1 MNINL
6 IDAMVLGMGFV
17 FGATIASII
26 LSVVGFIILL
36 VLSLFGVLLV
46 GG

>member
-6 IDAMVLGMGFV
+6 IDAMILGMGFV
-17 FGATIASII
+17 FGATIATFI
-26 LSVVGFIILL
+26 LSVVGFIIVL